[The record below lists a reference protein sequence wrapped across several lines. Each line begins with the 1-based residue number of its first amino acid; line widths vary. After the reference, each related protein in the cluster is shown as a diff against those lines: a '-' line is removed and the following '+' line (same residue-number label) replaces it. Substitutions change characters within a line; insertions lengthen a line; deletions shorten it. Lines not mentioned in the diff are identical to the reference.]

1 MPHFTTQQEKDLY
14 EDLKELIR
22 LIEEADYEEPL
33 RMTKSLIDKSEQLK
47 EKYLIP
53 DA

>member
-1 MPHFTTQQEKDLY
+1 MTEFTTQQEMDLY
-14 EDLKELIR
+14 DDLKELIR

-33 RMTKSLIDKSEQLK
+33 RMTKSIIDKSEQLK

-53 DA
+53 YA